1 VADGALDA
9 GVGACGAAGGAVVS
23 SGAGGVAGG
32 GAAVVGPAV
41 VSDAG
46 GDWVTTA
53 GSLISEITPEGT
65 PVLRLA
71 FGENRFSYR
80 VNVIEPGE
88 LDPAAVRASMDA
100 MHPRP

>member
-1 VADGALDA
+1 M
-9 GVGACGAAGGAVVS
+9 
-23 SGAGGVAGG
+23 
-32 GAAVVGPAV
+32 
-41 VSDAG
+41 
-46 GDWVTTA
+46 TTA